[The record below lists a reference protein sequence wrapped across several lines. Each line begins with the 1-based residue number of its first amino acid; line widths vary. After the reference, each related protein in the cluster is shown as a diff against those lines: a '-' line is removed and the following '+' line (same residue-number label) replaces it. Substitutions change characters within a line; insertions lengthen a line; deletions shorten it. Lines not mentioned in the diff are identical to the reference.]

1 MFRERVGKE
10 EGKREKKKKKEGKF
24 RTFSP
29 VAGQRLRNPTLTLPM
44 QLSIS
49 PKHEKRNYRYRQFA
63 LLILPGHSLHL
74 SSLPAFKQFKQRY
87 GARGGFRSGP
97 RTLFRF
103 ASFSSGS
110 VNAAAPIDCPAMES
124 GWVFPGRT
132 AEAESCAGMKKFEK
146 AGGSCWCVHILT
158 QESRLC

>member
-49 PKHEKRNYRYRQFA
+49 PKQEKRSYRYGQFA
-63 LLILPGHSLHL
+63 LINLPGHSLHS
-74 SSLPAFKQFKQRY
+74 SSLPAFKQFKQRF
-87 GARGGFRSGP
+87 GARRFRSRPLRSRP
-97 RTLFRF
+97 RTLCRF
-103 ASFSSGS
+103 ASLSSGS
-110 VNAAAPIDCPAMES
+110 VNAAAPIDCPATES
-124 GWVFPGRT
+124 GWACPGRT
-132 AEAESCAGMKKFEK
+132 AKAGSCAGMKWFEK
-146 AGGSCWCVHILT
+146 AGGSCWCI
-158 QESRLC
+158 